1 MGLKPVRLLS
11 TKKGSDNVNGQK
23 IGIGR
28 VLRGVDVI
36 NRLLVENSLG
46 SVSDKNKDVE

>member
-1 MGLKPVRLLS
+1 MRLLS
-11 TKKGSDNVNGQK
+11 TKKGGDNVNGQK

-28 VLRGVDVI
+28 VLRGADVI
-36 NRLLVENSLG
+36 NRLLGENSLG